1 MCFPCACLSLT
12 RARGVART
20 FTFLFGLVLS
30 DTAVAIPASNIPS
43 PMPHG
48 RGVGVLTMVMPTMYT
63 RLSVLTCLL
72 HRTVL
77 QVTFE
82 WAGANRSLSTCGL
95 TWDPW
100 RMEEALARCVSR
112 QYLGSALVAGS
123 KV

>member
-1 MCFPCACLSLT
+1 
-12 RARGVART
+12 
-20 FTFLFGLVLS
+20 
-30 DTAVAIPASNIPS
+30 
-43 PMPHG
+43 MPHG

-112 QYLGSALVAGS
+112 QYLGSALVAVRACTRHLRFSLGLKDRRFS
-123 KV
+123 LVTRRGARLLQTPSTLN